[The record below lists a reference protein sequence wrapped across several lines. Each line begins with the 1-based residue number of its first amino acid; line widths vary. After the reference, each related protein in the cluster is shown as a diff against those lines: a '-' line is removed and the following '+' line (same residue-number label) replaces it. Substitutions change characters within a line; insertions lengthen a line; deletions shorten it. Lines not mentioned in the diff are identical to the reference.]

1 MSSIYK
7 ALAGKDSRKKESAK
21 DGKQFMNKQRTLL
34 ISSRGVTFRHR
45 HLIQDLHGLLP
56 HSRKEPK
63 LDTKKDLG
71 QLNEIAEL
79 YNCNNVLFFEARKH
93 QDLYMWLSKP
103 PNGPTIKF
111 YLQNL
116 HTMDELNF
124 TGNCLKGSR
133 PVLSFDSRFD
143 SSPHYR
149 LIKELFIHNFGVPPQ
164 ARKIKPFID
173 HVMSFSIVDD
183 KIWVRSYEIS
193 HSARNKDEYEE
204 GEEPEQDVSL
214 VEIGPRFVMTVILI
228 LEGSFGGPKI
238 YENKQYVSPNFVR
251 SQLKQQAAEEAKSRA
266 EAAVERKIKRRENV
280 LAVDPLSNDAL
291 FKDWMQRSAE
301 DREEAENE
309 AETNAESKKSKREE
323 CVYYVANRSLC
334 TSIIKPFLFVLR
346 FPSIISSWKKYLVTF
361 LLNRYMNILSHK
373 KTDCT

>member
-7 ALAGKDSRKKESAK
+7 ALAGKSKDNKSEKKQ
-21 DGKQFMNKQRTLL
+21 GNVKQFMNKQRTLL
-34 ISSRGVTFRHR
+34 ISSRGVNYRHR
-45 HLIQDLHGLLP
+45 HLIQDLSGLLP

-63 LDTKKDLG
+63 LDTKKDLQ

-93 QDLYMWLSKP
+93 QDLYLRLSKP

-111 YLQNL
+111 YIQNL

-133 PVLSFDSRFD
+133 PVLSFDQRFE
-143 SSPHYR
+143 SSPHYQ
-149 LIKELFIHNFGVPPQ
+149 LIKELLVHNFGVPPN
-164 ARKIKPFID
+164 ARKSKPFID

-183 KIWVRSYEIS
+183 KIWVRTYEIS
-193 HSARNKDEYEE
+193 HSTKNKEEYED
-204 GEEPEQDVSL
+204 GEEDISL

-238 YENKQYVSPNFVR
+238 YENKQYVSPNVVR
-251 SQLKQQAAEEAKSRA
+251 AQIKQQAAAEAKSRA

-280 LAVDPLSNDAL
+280 LAADPLSNDAL
-291 FKDWMQRSAE
+291 FK
-301 DREEAENE
+301 
-309 AETNAESKKSKREE
+309 
-323 CVYYVANRSLC
+323 
-334 TSIIKPFLFVLR
+334 
-346 FPSIISSWKKYLVTF
+346 
-361 LLNRYMNILSHK
+361 
-373 KTDCT
+373 